1 MENFVA
7 TLVEFVNQIKELIK
21 QLVESFRDF
30 NDKNWLFNNVKEPSR
45 FLREGFLFFPL
56 DFNA

>member
-30 NDKNWLFNNVKEPSR
+30 NDKN
-45 FLREGFLFFPL
+45 
-56 DFNA
+56 